1 MEKNYVI
8 KTHEGFKGTFDVT
21 INCLLKNEVF
31 KVADILKDKQD
42 IDLARVIEEK
52 GRDVYIRV
60 LINPEKENC
69 NADYVGKLIDAIL
82 EEEFMYIKQSAGAEE
97 PEIEPV
103 LEDVRQKLIQ
113 FYEEDQEN
121 RAVFTIYV
129 DRKKEVISGEVLG
142 KYKLL
147 VTGVGQNIAN
157 NKDIRRIFADAS
169 YIAATKG
176 LAELVDILSTDKEKD
191 HE

>member
-8 KTHEGFKGTFDVT
+8 KPHEVFQGTFDVT

-82 EEEFMYIKQSAGAEE
+82 EEEFKDIKQSAGAESQ
-97 PEIEPV
+97 IEPV
-103 LEDVRQKLIQ
+103 LEDVRKKLIQ

-129 DRKKEVISGEVLG
+129 DRKKDVLSGEVMG
-142 KYKLL
+142 KHKLL
-147 VTGVGQNIAN
+147 VVGLSNYIAN

-169 YIAATKG
+169 YLAATKS
-176 LAELVDILSTDKEKD
+176 LEKFVDILSTDKEKD

>member
-8 KTHEGFKGTFDVT
+8 KPHEVFKGTFDVT
-21 INCLLKNEVF
+21 ISCLLKNEVF

-82 EEEFMYIKQSAGAEE
+82 EEDFMYIKQSAGAESQ
-97 PEIEPV
+97 IEPV
-103 LEDVRQKLIQ
+103 LEDVRKKLIQ

-129 DRKKEVISGEVLG
+129 DRKKDVFSGEVMG
-142 KYKLL
+142 KNKLL
-147 VTGVGQNIAN
+147 VVGLSNCIAN
-157 NKDIRRIFADAS
+157 KKDIRRIFADAS
-169 YIAATKG
+169 YIAATKS
-176 LAELVDILSTDKEKD
+176 LAE
-191 HE
+191 